1 MKINGLDIVKK
12 VNAAIPF
19 VHLGLG
25 GYLGIRG
32 AFSSTKMLKQAQK
45 ANNRMIELLEKNG
58 VKEIKDLTDEEKEE
72 FESCKYVF
80 LSSVGLALWGGV
92 ETITGLGFM
101 HVGLTELCSNV
112 NEQNQNVINDK
123 LDTILNI
130 QNISFHNNLRT
141 ASDVIAL
148 CNKNGIT
155 EEDLKSCFETW
166 KNEDPE
172 SKESDAE

>member
-1 MKINGLDIVKK
+1 MKINKLDIVKK

-19 VHLGLG
+19 VHLGMG
-25 GYLGIRG
+25 GYLGIKG
-32 AFSSTKMLKQAQK
+32 AFDTAKMLKLAQK
-45 ANNRMIELLEKNG
+45 SNNRLIELVEKAQKN
-58 VKEIKDLTDEEKEE
+58 ELTDEERKELE
-72 FESCKYVF
+72 EIKHVF
-80 LSSVGLALWGGV
+80 LSSVGVALWGGIR
-92 ETITGLGFM
+92 TLAGLGFM
-101 HVGLTELCSNV
+101 HVGLTELSTDMNIQDH
-112 NEQNQNVINDK
+112 NEINDK

-166 KNEDPE
+166 KNEVPDA
-172 SKESDAE
+172 KEGENE